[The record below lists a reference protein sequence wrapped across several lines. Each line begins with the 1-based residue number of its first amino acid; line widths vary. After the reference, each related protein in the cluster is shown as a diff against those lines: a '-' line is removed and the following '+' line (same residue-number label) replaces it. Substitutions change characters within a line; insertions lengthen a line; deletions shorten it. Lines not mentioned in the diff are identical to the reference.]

1 MYLSIFLLWRIF
13 KMKLLKIMAVVMALC
28 MMVCAF
34 VACDKGSDGGET
46 TAAETTVKTTVE
58 VTLIIKDGS
67 TVKYEGTT
75 SCNGTLGNAIEMF
88 CAGEFEDEF
97 EIFDSNNLLSTIGE
111 LTSGN
116 GKAWKAYYEDE
127 GQSKAFASIKDQALE
142 NGKTVVIVLE

>member
-1 MYLSIFLLWRIF
+1 
-13 KMKLLKIMAVVMALC
+13 MKLLKIMAVVMALC
-28 MMVCAF
+28 MMVSAF
-34 VACDKGSDGGET
+34 VACDKGSNAEET
-46 TAAETTVKTTVE
+46 TVADTTVKTTVE

-67 TVKYEGTT
+67 TVKYEGST
-75 SCNGTLGNAIEMF
+75 SCDGTLGNAIEMF

-97 EIFDSNNLLSTIGE
+97 EIFDSNDLLATIGE

-127 GQSKAFASIKDQALE
+127 GQAKAFGSIKNQALE